1 MQQKIT
7 AYLIYK
13 TNKQFTGLLPALPT
27 TVEMATEAG
36 IFAFPTL
43 TILSI
48 VEVITLWHC
57 ACNWV
62 KPDSQYLEQDKI
74 LYSAQKSYLVV
85 KIA

>member
-1 MQQKIT
+1 MSDFLVSIQN
-7 AYLIYK
+7 A
-13 TNKQFTGLLPALPT
+13 NAKQFTDLSPAVPT
-27 TVEMATEAG
+27 IAEMVTETG
-36 IFAFPTL
+36 ISAFPTL